1 MESAKGLSN
10 VNIKGR
16 VKQILV
22 LLAVIL
28 AGIAISHSTHAQ
40 SYHRSNAKH
49 FRNKYKIQIKNNDKV
64 CTILAK
70 KRTQEPK
77 KPLFSFLKSKPK
89 YKPQAEVDAPSYVR
103 ISSKPILTAQISER
117 KTRDSR
123 E

>member
-1 MESAKGLSN
+1 MEEAKGLSN
-10 VNIKGR
+10 INLRSRLI
-16 VKQILV
+16 QILV
-22 LLAVIL
+22 MLAVIL
-28 AGIAISHSTHAQ
+28 AGIVISHATQAQ

-49 FRNKYKIQIKNNDKV
+49 FKSKYKIQIKNNDKV

-103 ISSKPILTAQISER
+103 INSKPILTAQINER
-117 KTRDSR
+117 KTGDSR